1 VTDKTTGLMWQKS
14 TAPGTYTWQQALA
27 YAQGLS
33 LAGHTDWRLPNRNE
47 LQSLVDYSR
56 DVPSIDPLLAPNTV
70 SCNYWSSTTSIDY
83 TNFAWYVSFG
93 KGQVSYA
100 SKLYS
105 DCVRA
110 VRGGED
116 WLLGTVIISS
126 NVTAPWTL
134 TGPNSFS
141 QTGTGNLTLPNLAP
155 GNYILTWGDANGWTK
170 PSPATANQTL
180 SVFGTITFT
189 GIYEQD
195 IKLSNGVALDKTM
208 TAATRQGTWKYY
220 YVDLPNGSKNLIVDL
235 YNLSDDLDLYVR
247 QGTKPNTGAYDCRPY
262 TEGLDSERCQ
272 FTSPSSGRWWIGV
285 NNWDTGTI
293 SYTVKAKWSGG
304 VGLPWQLLLLGN

>member
-1 VTDKTTGLMWQKS
+1 
-14 TAPGTYTWQQALA
+14 
-27 YAQGLS
+27 
-33 LAGHTDWRLPNRNE
+33 
-47 LQSLVDYSR
+47 
-56 DVPSIDPLLAPNTV
+56 
-70 SCNYWSSTTSIDY
+70 
-83 TNFAWYVSFG
+83 
-93 KGQVSYA
+93 
-100 SKLYS
+100 
-105 DCVRA
+105 
-110 VRGGED
+110 
-116 WLLGTVIISS
+116 
-126 NVTAPWTL
+126 
-134 TGPNSFS
+134 
-141 QTGTGNLTLPNLAP
+141 
-155 GNYILTWGDANGWTK
+155 
-170 PSPATANQTL
+170 
-180 SVFGTITFT
+180 
-189 GIYEQD
+189 
-195 IKLSNGVALDKTM
+195 M